1 MCASV
6 SALKLVRLQAM
17 SSWLAVG
24 FSHDLG
30 DLTVCLDD
38 LSGWSGRGSRTSAQS
53 SAVSILAKGQCDPAA
68 LYY

>member
-1 MCASV
+1 MCSV

-53 SAVSILAKGQCDPAA
+53 FGCLNFSKGSM
-68 LYY
+68 